1 VAAPGHPRLRQQ
13 QFAVLDGESKNNRN
27 DGLNH
32 WKHYGFGH
40 HFFQFAAAETHEE
53 WTYSLVNFYNYGK
66 SPCSKGKSTISMA
79 IFMMSFRAFSVR
91 NISSHLFFQHDLG
104 DQALCEAM
112 FGLFGGAVFLIS
124 PGSL

>member
-1 VAAPGHPRLRQQ
+1 MVLVMSITLGILTINVWDLPNMLPSGKRL
-13 QFAVLDGESKNNRN
+13 
-27 DGLNH
+27 H
-32 WKHYGFGH
+32 
-40 HFFQFAAAETHEE
+40 
-53 WTYSLVNFYNYGK
+53 NYGK
-66 SPCSKGKSTISMA
+66 YPFFMGKSTISMA